1 MSSLALIFDSNV
13 LILFNK
19 TNNEIDEYTSKF
31 ETKDGIIKKNIKV
44 INDFLKE
51 NNLLLDDGKLVV
63 IKDEVKKEVLL
74 KKHIVAFNHLIKSDN
89 MLYKFCEYEVSSN
102 KKSVSEYF
110 INKSRERNL
119 NLYFVRT
126 YLKEAR
132 KSKNY
137 YDIVRD
143 MLNVY
148 NSELELYNLP
158 SLDEIYLKHKEDLR
172 KSKVKSKG
180 NIKFVEEDFIEDK
193 KYYINGSCYTSDEFV
208 LFDIEDLENIES
220 SDYRPDGMMKK

>member
-44 INDFLKE
+44 INEFLKE
-51 NNLLLDDGKLVV
+51 NNLLLSDGKLVV

-74 KKHIVAFNHLIKSDN
+74 KKHVIAFNHLIKSDN
-89 MLYKFCEYEVSSN
+89 MLYKFCEYEASSN
-102 KKSVSEYF
+102 KKSVSEHF
-110 INKSRERNL
+110 INRSRERNL

-158 SLDEIYLKHKEDLR
+158 SLDEIYLKHKEEINYAIMSIFE
-172 KSKVKSKG
+172 KEKVQLAYNTQTIYVK
-180 NIKFVEEDFIEDK
+180 N
-193 KYYINGSCYTSDEFV
+193 N
-208 LFDIEDLENIES
+208 
-220 SDYRPDGMMKK
+220 

>member
-1 MSSLALIFDSNV
+1 MESLTLVFDSNV

-31 ETKDGIIKKNIKV
+31 ETKDSIIKKNIKV

-51 NNLLLDDGKLVV
+51 NNLLLDDGELVV

-89 MLYKFCEYEVSSN
+89 MLYKFCEYEASSN

-110 INKSRERNL
+110 INRSRERNL
-119 NLYFVRT
+119 NLHFVKN

-132 KSKNY
+132 KSKCY

-143 MLNVY
+143 MMKVY
-148 NSELELYNLP
+148 DSESKLCDLP
-158 SLDEIYLKHKEDLR
+158 SIDEIYLKHKEALAI
-172 KSKVKSKG
+172 SKVRSKG
-180 NIKFVEEDFIEDK
+180 NIKLIEEDFIGDK
-193 KYYINGSCYTSDEFV
+193 KYYINGSYYTIDEFT
-208 LFDIEDLENIES
+208 LFDIEDLENMEN